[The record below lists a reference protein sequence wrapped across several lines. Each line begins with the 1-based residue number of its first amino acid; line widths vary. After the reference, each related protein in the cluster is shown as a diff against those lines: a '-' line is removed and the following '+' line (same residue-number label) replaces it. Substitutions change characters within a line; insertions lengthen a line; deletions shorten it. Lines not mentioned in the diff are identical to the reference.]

1 MGKKLKKN
9 WKNWLWN
16 SDIVTFWQLSTTSI
30 LFTNYN
36 NCLWMCWF
44 LPKNQSNFVSL
55 LFETWQPIPVSVRDS
70 IQLGSLSYRKL
81 ALKIDPVIFR
91 KARLFHNFKGL
102 KLTKVVSELV
112 KIIWTVRIH
121 SRLQPPRSPE
131 ANIMFSKVD
140 IRFVIMRQLRRFWK
154 IKQNV

>member
-1 MGKKLKKN
+1 MEKLTLKVRYCHFLTAQHNKLY
-9 WKNWLWN
+9 WL
-16 SDIVTFWQLSTTSI
+16 SLSMLIFAQKSI
-30 LFTNYN
+30 RF
-36 NCLWMCWF
+36 CISF
-44 LPKNQSNFVSL
+44 I
-55 LFETWQPIPVSVRDS
+55 ETWQPIPVSVRDS

-154 IKQNV
+154 KWMH

>member
-9 WKNWLWN
+9 LKKLTLKFRYCHFLTAQHYFY
-16 SDIVTFWQLSTTSI
+16 SQTTIIVFECVDFCPKINLI
-30 LFTNYN
+30 LY
-36 NCLWMCWF
+36 
-44 LPKNQSNFVSL
+44 

-154 IKQNV
+154 IK